1 MKKSKTQFLI
11 SAVFLTAFLLWTV
24 ALRIIDVQAIG
35 PLGSS
40 VGLATINQFFHDII
54 GVHLSLYIITDWLSL
69 IPFFICIGFG
79 ILGLSQWIKRK
90 QLRKVDTDILIL
102 CGFYLGVIAFYLLFE
117 QVVINY
123 RPVLI
128 EGILEVSYPSSTTIL
143 VLCVMITT
151 MMQGMDRMKKHKGWA
166 ITFCAVFTAF
176 IVIGRLLS
184 GVHWFSDIIGGILLS
199 TGLIAAYGGAI
210 NFYKKRP

>member
-1 MKKSKTQFLI
+1 MKKSKTHFLI
-11 SAVFLTAFLLWTV
+11 SAVFLTAFLLWTA

-40 VGLATINQFFHDII
+40 VGLATINQFFRDLI

-102 CGFYLGVIAFYLLFE
+102 GGFYLVVISSYLLFE

-143 VLCVMITT
+143 VLCVMITA
-151 MMQGMDRMKKHKGWA
+151 MLQIMNRMKKHKGWVTA
-166 ITFCAVFTAF
+166 VCAVFTAF
-176 IVIGRLLS
+176 MVIGRLLS
-184 GVHWFSDIIGGILLS
+184 GVHWFTDIIVGILLS
-199 TGLIAAYGGAI
+199 TGLIAAYGGAV